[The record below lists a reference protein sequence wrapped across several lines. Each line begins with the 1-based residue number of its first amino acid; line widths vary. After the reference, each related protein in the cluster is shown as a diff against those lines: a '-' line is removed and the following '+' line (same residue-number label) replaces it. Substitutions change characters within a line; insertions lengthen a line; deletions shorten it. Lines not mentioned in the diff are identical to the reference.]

1 MRDVAGNGTGRVY
14 FRFFRISLYSHITA
28 LFKYRRFVRR
38 WPLHW
43 NTVALLKISLY
54 SNIAT
59 FFKCRRFLRVLFF
72 RVPFFRTSPL
82 YSKTVALF
90 EYRRFLRLSVCS
102 NIAAFF
108 EYRFIPII
116 AALFEIIAVF
126 EYCLPPAIRPNTIP
140 KSAQWGPKMTPRH
153 LKTN

>member
-1 MRDVAGNGTGRVY
+1 MRNVAGNGTGRVY
-14 FRFFRISLYSHITA
+14 FRFLRISLYSHITA

-38 WPLHW
+38 CPLHW
-43 NTVALLKISLY
+43 NTRGVIKISLY

-116 AALFEIIAVF
+116 SALFEITAVF
-126 EYCLPPAIRPNTIP
+126 EYRLPPRAARKQFQN
-140 KSAQWGPKMTPRH
+140 QRNGGPR
-153 LKTN
+153 